1 VKFYSFFCSTRISEE
16 RFWRNYF
23 YRVSLIK
30 QSTQLTS
37 LAAAGKLV
45 LEVGNVCS
53 LGDFETISDL
63 MRKMEC
69 ESPMWEKEKS
79 GSSTGSQRPIHWVNF
94 TEVEMS

>member
-1 VKFYSFFCSTRISEE
+1 MRFSLAAKKISGILSEIFFIFSSTRISEE

-45 LEVGNVCS
+45 IEVGNVLFS
-53 LGDFETISDL
+53 
-63 MRKMEC
+63 
-69 ESPMWEKEKS
+69 W
-79 GSSTGSQRPIHWVNF
+79 WV
-94 TEVEMS
+94 